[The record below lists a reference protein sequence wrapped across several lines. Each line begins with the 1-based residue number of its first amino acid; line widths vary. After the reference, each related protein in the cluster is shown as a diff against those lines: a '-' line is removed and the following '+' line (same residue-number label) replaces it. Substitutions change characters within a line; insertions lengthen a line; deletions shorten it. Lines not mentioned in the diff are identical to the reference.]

1 MRMRKS
7 DHGYRAAT
15 LKRMSPGLCLGG
27 SCPVVMLRRRLLL
40 FAGTGTSGREAEGRK
55 VRGL

>member
-1 MRMRKS
+1 MRKS